1 MSSTMGIIGLGWL
14 GKALK
19 IKFDSQFLI
28 WGTHR
33 VSDKL
38 STKDYSF
45 DFFAPKPLP
54 SADIVI
60 LNTPPLLRLSP
71 KDYVSIVKN
80 FKTKHLVFISSTS
93 VFGTNQGLVTEE
105 TTPQPD
111 TESGQW
117 LVEVENELRSFSV
130 SIIRPGG
137 LIGGS
142 RHPIYFLA
150 GKTLEFS
157 SSPVNLIHR
166 EDLMN
171 IISLSLE
178 KKTCLL
184 HAISPYHPSREE
196 YYLSWAKKLGL
207 SLPLPI
213 VKEPKSKEVRSLYLD
228 ELYAHW
234 ICKNLDWL

>member
-1 MSSTMGIIGLGWL
+1 MGIIGLGWL

-19 IKFDSQFLI
+19 IKLDSQFLI

-33 VSDKL
+33 VSDKS

-45 DFFAPKPLP
+45 DFFAPGPLP
-54 SADIVI
+54 PADMMI
-60 LNTPPLLRLSP
+60 LNTPPLLKLSP
-71 KDYVSIVKN
+71 KNYVSIVQN
-80 FKTKHLVFISSTS
+80 LKTKHLVFISSTS

-105 TTPQPD
+105 TTPHPD
-111 TESGQW
+111 TDSGKW
-117 LVEVENELRSFSV
+117 LLEVENELKSFSV

-150 GKTLEFS
+150 GKTLDFS

-166 EDLMN
+166 EDLIN
-171 IISLSLE
+171 IIISTLE
-178 KKTCLL
+178 KKPPLL
-184 HAISPYHPSREE
+184 HAISPYHPSRED

-207 SLPLPI
+207 SLPLPSP
-213 VKEPKSKEVRSLYLD
+213 KEPKSKEVHSLYLD
-228 ELYAHW
+228 EFYHEW
-234 ICKNLDWL
+234 KCKNLDWL